1 MQIIN
6 NPEDMLAAIEAA
18 RQTSG
23 LSERQLSAAA
33 NKSPSAY
40 WWWKKKVG
48 VTSFNTAVEYAKAL
62 NLAIAVLPQEK
73 APE

>member
-1 MQIIN
+1 MQIHK
-6 NPEDMLAAIEAA
+6 PEDMLAAIESA
-18 RQTSG
+18 RQTAG

-48 VTSFNTAVEYAKAL
+48 VTSFNTAVEYARAVG
-62 NLAIAVLPQEK
+62 LAICVVPEEK